1 MNASFFSASRLVGSG
16 PLSLNASTWLF
27 ALVRYSA
34 SFAASFGYLLWA
46 GTASHEPPQLP
57 PPPGTDATSH
67 LPLLAGPELSDT
79 MPSIQDGQKVAAKVP
94 CLKPP
99 DHSGDQVDAL
109 AEMSA
114 IEVAVSQAFF
124 TAGLVSAM

>member
-1 MNASFFSASRLVGSG
+1 
-16 PLSLNASTWLF
+16 
-27 ALVRYSA
+27 
-34 SFAASFGYLLWA
+34 
-46 GTASHEPPQLP
+46 
-57 PPPGTDATSH
+57 
-67 LPLLAGPELSDT
+67 

-109 AEMSA
+109 AEMST

-124 TAGLVSAM
+124 TAGLVSAMMLSLLVVEQITVALEHAHRWRRR